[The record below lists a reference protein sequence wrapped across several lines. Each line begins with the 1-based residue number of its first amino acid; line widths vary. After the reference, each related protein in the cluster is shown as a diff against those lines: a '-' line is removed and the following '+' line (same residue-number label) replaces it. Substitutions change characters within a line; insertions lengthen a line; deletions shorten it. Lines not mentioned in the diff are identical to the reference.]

1 MLIVV
6 LVGILVGVVID
17 VGILI
22 VVILQPRVIVMPR
35 VVVIGIIPTTVVA
48 SLPSV
53 ASPTAPPSGPAG
65 PGHVDEPPDPEA
77 RRPHFTVFESF
88 AKNDSRLGFQ
98 KFGFV
103 KACPLGD
110 LSSVQ

>member
-35 VVVIGIIPTTVVA
+35 VVVIVIIPTMVVA

-53 ASPTAPPSGPAG
+53 ASPTAPPSGPVTTAAG
-65 PGHVDEPPDPEA
+65 PALPHGVRPRGRAA
-77 RRPHFTVFESF
+77 RSRGATSPFYRIRVF
-88 AKNDSRLGFQ
+88 R
-98 KFGFV
+98 
-103 KACPLGD
+103 
-110 LSSVQ
+110 